1 MTQAILYSRFSS
13 AQQAEGDS
21 LRRQTE
27 RAELFC
33 SQHGLELSEITY
45 ADLGISGWK
54 NIQRDGLESLLRA
67 IDTGAI
73 PSDSFIL
80 VEAADRLSRRGFIH
94 ILELVTKL
102 VNSGCSLVTIENG
115 QIYNKTNI
123 HSLATALPLI
133 ISADLAQQ
141 ESQRK
146 SERVRAAKTAKRN
159 QRVIQGNQPFW
170 IDIIDGVPVLNNK
183 ASLAR
188 RIVDLSLSGKRPLA
202 IVREFNTERLES
214 PNGGIWQVAVIRSI
228 LKNTILYGA
237 KTYFE
242 SRDGEYKA
250 VETVAGLYPK
260 ICTKQEFDIIKTGSG
275 EKGRKAKGPFSTL
288 LRCSCGRPLVIK
300 GRRGNDTYRVCSGSI
315 DGVCDLKGYY
325 KNIDEILLG
334 LVAYIEVPNDK
345 PTPINN
351 DDRIS

>member
-237 KTYFE
+237 T
-242 SRDGEYKA
+242 
-250 VETVAGLYPK
+250 
-260 ICTKQEFDIIKTGSG
+260 CTGSL
-275 EKGRKAKGPFSTL
+275 AAT
-288 LRCSCGRPLVIK
+288 
-300 GRRGNDTYRVCSGSI
+300 N
-315 DGVCDLKGYY
+315 
-325 KNIDEILLG
+325 
-334 LVAYIEVPNDK
+334 
-345 PTPINN
+345 
-351 DDRIS
+351 